1 MGGIPVKDKVNLSR
15 LNVSDANELARLA
28 NNKKVADNL
37 RDIFPHPYSLKDAKD
52 FISFC
57 EAENPQL
64 TFAITYESKLA
75 DVIGFLQKTDI
86 YSKTAEI
93 GYWLGEPFWNKDIAT
108 LEI

>member
-1 MGGIPVKDKVNLSR
+1 MLVKDKVCLR
-15 LNVSDANELARLA
+15 KLNASDADELAGLA

-57 EAENPQL
+57 EAESPQL
-64 TFAITYESKLA
+64 RFAITYESKLA
-75 DVIGFLQKTDI
+75 DVIGFLQTTDI
-86 YSKTAEI
+86 YSKTEEI
-93 GYWLGEPFWNKDIAT
+93 GYWLGEPFWNKGIAT